1 METNA
6 LVLTPA
12 WTWHDHHNDDAREG
26 VWLDVLDGP
35 VVRALNQT
43 FMEPYGADRQPQ
55 GAPLPAPDNV
65 LAPANAGARM
75 CFAWREAEPALR
87 EAAREAGSAYDG
99 IVLEYVDPATGG
111 PGSPAHSCWLH
122 LLRPGEATR
131 AHRHTSSAVFHVVRG
146 HGRTK
151 VGDTTLEWGSRDCF
165 VAPNWAWHEHANL
178 SSSEDAVL
186 FSVNDT
192 PLVRYLGLYREE
204 PELSIARLDRAP
216 RMFGSFLR
224 AAWS

>member
-1 METNA
+1 MASSVASTEDIDPPSIFNRPAAEFAKPDLTLTA
-6 LVLTPA
+6 LDRFLLSTLYRP
-12 WTWHDHHNDDAREG
+12 DFK
-26 VWLDVLDGP
+26 P
-35 VVRALNQT
+35 
-43 FMEPYGADRQPQ
+43 GAAIDTVM
-55 GAPLPAPDNV
+55 AV
-65 LAPANAGARM
+65 
-75 CFAWREAEPALR
+75 
-87 EAAREAGSAYDG
+87 
-99 IVLEYVDPATGG
+99 
-111 PGSPAHSCWLH
+111 
-122 LLRPGEATR
+122 LRPGEATR

-151 VGDTTLEWGSRDCF
+151 VGDTTLEWGPRDCF